1 MQMESNADYDN
12 DENVPY
18 VELELDIRDVRAIS
32 KAISFSLHG
41 PSDNADTED
50 DFEERLIALENFIQ
64 RIILEYNYK
73 VD

>member
-41 PSDNADTED
+41 PSDTMDTED

-64 RIILEYNYK
+64 RIILEYSYK

>member
-1 MQMESNADYDN
+1 MQMQSNADYDN
-12 DENVPY
+12 DEPGAY
-18 VELELDIRDVRAIS
+18 VELELDINDVRAIS

-41 PSDNADTED
+41 PSDNVDTED

-64 RIILEYNYK
+64 KIILEYNYK